1 VNNENKLD
9 DLLKEKENL
18 RKEHNEELENEQKE
32 LAATEEAK
40 LEDEQ
45 IDVKF
50 QEKITNE

>member
-1 VNNENKLD
+1 MVAKFLII
-9 DLLKEKENL
+9 
-18 RKEHNEELENEQKE
+18 REQKE